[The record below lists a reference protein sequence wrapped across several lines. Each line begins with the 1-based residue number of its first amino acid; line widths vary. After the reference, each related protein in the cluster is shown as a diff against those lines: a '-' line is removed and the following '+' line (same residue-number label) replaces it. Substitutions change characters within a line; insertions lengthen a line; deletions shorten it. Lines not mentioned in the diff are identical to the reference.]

1 MHPPDCS
8 IKTLDFIAIF
18 INPMKI
24 KQSYVGTII
33 NNKIMEVNY
42 KDNNG
47 SVILIQKSF
56 IIVNH
61 SRLLR

>member
-18 INPMKI
+18 INPMNI
-24 KQSYVGTII
+24 KSRALELLQVI
-33 NNKIMEVNY
+33 NCEVNY

-56 IIVNH
+56 IIVSH